1 MSLRFVQRWRRGRGG
16 TVGRFLLRRLW
27 LSAITLVLVSV
38 VVFAV
43 AEVLP
48 GDVGRTILGPFATN
62 EQVER
67 LNRELGLERPLVVRY
82 AGWLGDFVRGEWG
95 DSFLLNTPVRPL
107 VVERAVNS
115 VLLGAF
121 ALAFIVPV
129 SIGLGVLAALYRDG
143 FIDRAISVTG
153 LSLIALP
160 EFVVGVIVL
169 VIFAVELG
177 WFPVSS
183 QVPSANPVD
192 VVRQFFL
199 PSIPLMLV
207 LFGYIAR
214 MARAGTVEA
223 LASDYVRTAVL
234 KGLSRWALIW
244 RHVLRNALLP
254 TISVVSVQVG
264 YLFGGLVVVETLFN
278 YPGIG
283 KLLLDSAVGHDLP
296 VLEATVL
303 VVALLYMLSNL
314 VADSLYA
321 VLNPR
326 IRVGR

>member
-1 MSLRFVQRWRRGRGG
+1 M
-16 TVGRFLLRRLW
+16 GRFLLRRLW
-27 LSAITLVLVSV
+27 LSAITLLLVSIV
-38 VVFAV
+38 LFAV

-48 GDVGRTILGPFATN
+48 GDVGRTILGPFATKA
-62 EQVER
+62 QVAQ
-67 LNRELGLERPLVVRY
+67 LNRELGLDRPLPVRY
-82 AGWLGDFVRGEWG
+82 VDWLGGFISGDWG
-95 DSFLLNTPVRPL
+95 QSPLLNTPVRPL
-107 VVERAVNS
+107 VVERMINS
-115 VLLGAF
+115 LMLATF
-121 ALAFIVPV
+121 ALALVVPV
-129 SIGLGVLAALYRDG
+129 SIGLGVLAALHRDG
-143 FIDRAISVTG
+143 PIDRVISVTG

-160 EFVVGVIVL
+160 EFVAGVVVL
-169 VIFAVELG
+169 VVFAVQLG

-183 QVPSANPVD
+183 EVPSANPVD
-192 VVRQFFL
+192 VVRQFLL
-199 PSIPLMLV
+199 PSIPLVLV

-223 LASDYVRTAVL
+223 LDSNYVRTAVL
-234 KGLSRWALIW
+234 KGLPRRTLIW

-264 YLFGGLVVVETLFN
+264 YLFGGLVVIETLFN

-283 KLLLDSAVGHDLP
+283 KLLLDSAIGHDLP

-303 VVALLYMLSNL
+303 VVAVLFMLSNL

-326 IRVGR
+326 IRVPR